1 MAEEQRIPA
10 VETVA
15 AFKIKINGIE
25 LSPAIP
31 RLSVSVVK
39 VVNKI
44 ATATLVIQDG
54 EANTGQFP
62 LTDGDSFTP
71 GNNIE
76 ISAGDSNTTSTI
88 FKGIIIK
95 QSIKVRTGVAP
106 QLIVDCKHKVIKATI
121 GRKSAYF
128 HDQTDDS
135 ILSDILEANGFSSAE
150 LDLESTTLS
159 HKEMVQYHTSDWDFI
174 LSRAE
179 ANGQVLITGDNKIST
194 KKPTVGDE
202 VTLPLLHGATIIEL
216 DAEMDCRNQFKSV
229 RSKSWDMASQEVAET
244 ESSAPRN
251 LTEEGSLLAT
261 ELADV
266 AAPEEFFLNHGGSL
280 TGDERQAWADAYLL
294 KSRLSKIRGRV
305 KFQGIA
311 ALNPGDT
318 IELSGLGARFNGK
331 AFVSGVR
338 QDYTLGDGWK
348 TQAQFGHTP
357 DWFIEQDQITVPKG
371 GGLIPG
377 VVGLHTGIVTDIV
390 DPDGEKRVRVCMPY
404 VDQDNEGVWA
414 RMALADAGNERGL
427 FFRPEVNDEVVLGF
441 LSDDPRYPVI
451 LGMLHSSKNVAP
463 IEPTA
468 DNFKKGYTSR
478 EKLKLTFDDEIK
490 EVILET
496 PGENKVII
504 SDDKQGISLEDQSG
518 HKITTEPASI
528 SIKDSKSNEIHIDV
542 NSGIIKVK
550 GNSKVIVDAPQ
561 IELVDGASHPLVFGD
576 ELLSYLN
583 NIVNVFA
590 AHMHPGETALGIP
603 VSPAPPA
610 TPMPPAT
617 PSLLSVKVKT
627 G

>member
-1 MAEEQRIPA
+1 MAEEQRSA
-10 VETVA
+10 VVETVA
-15 AFKIKINGIE
+15 VFKIKINGLE
-25 LSPAIP
+25 LSAAIP

-39 VVNKI
+39 IVNKI
-44 ATATLVIQDG
+44 ATATLVFQDG
-54 EANTGQFP
+54 EANSGRFP
-62 LTDGDSFTP
+62 LTDGDNFTP

-76 ISAGDSNTTSTI
+76 IAAGDSNTTSTI
-88 FKGIIIK
+88 FKGIIVK

-135 ILSDILEANGFSSAE
+135 ILSDILEANGFSANE
-150 LDLESTTLS
+150 LDLEQTTPS

-179 ANGQVLITGDNKIST
+179 ANGQVLITDDNKIII
-194 KKPTVGDE
+194 KKPTVTDD
-202 VTLPLLHGATIIEL
+202 VALPLRHGATIIEL
-216 DAEMDCRNQFKSV
+216 DAEMDSRNQYKSV
-229 RSKSWDMASQEVAET
+229 RSKSWDMANQEVAET
-244 ESSAPRN
+244 EASAP
-251 LTEEGSLLAT
+251 TIAEEGTLHAT

-266 AAPEEFFLNHGGSL
+266 AGPEDFFLNHGGSL
-280 TGDERQAWADAYLL
+280 SGDERQRWADAYLL

-311 ALNPGDT
+311 TLKPGDT

-357 DWFIEQDQITVPKG
+357 DWFIEQDQITAPKA
-371 GGLIPG
+371 GGLVPG

-390 DPDGEKRVRVCMPY
+390 DPDGEKRVRVRMPY
-404 VDQDNEGVWA
+404 VDQDSDGVWA

-427 FFRPEVNDEVVLGF
+427 FFRPEVGDEVVLGF

-451 LGMLHSSKNVAP
+451 LGMLHSSKNAP
-463 IEPTA
+463 PLEHTD

-490 EVILET
+490 EVVLET
-496 PGENKVII
+496 PGENKVFI

-528 SIKDSKSNEIHIDV
+528 IIKDSKSNEIHIDV

>member
-15 AFKIKINGIE
+15 AFKIKTNGIE
-25 LSPAIP
+25 LSPAIL

-39 VVNKI
+39 MVNKI

-54 EANTGQFP
+54 EADSGQFP
-62 LTDGDSFTP
+62 ITDGDAFTP
-71 GNNIE
+71 GNTIE

-88 FKGIIIK
+88 FKGIIVK
-95 QSIKVRTGVAP
+95 QSLKVRTGVAP
-106 QLIVDCKHKVIKATI
+106 QLIIDCKHKVIKATI

-135 ILSDILEANGFSSAE
+135 ILTDILEANGFSSAE
-150 LDLESTTLS
+150 LDLEPTSIS
-159 HKEMVQYHTSDWDFI
+159 HKEMVQYYTSDWDFI

-179 ANGQVLITGDNKIST
+179 ANGQVLITGDTKITT
-194 KKPTVGDE
+194 KKPTVGDD
-202 VTLPLLHGATIIEL
+202 VALPLLHGATIIEL
-216 DAEMDCRNQFKSV
+216 DAEMDSRNQYKSV
-229 RSKSWDMASQEVAET
+229 KSKSWDMANQETVET
-244 ESSAPRN
+244 EAAAPGN
-251 LTEEGSLLAT
+251 LAEEGSLLVT

-266 AAPEEFFLNHGGSL
+266 VAPEELFLNHGGSL
-280 TGDERQAWADAYLL
+280 PGDERQGWADAYLL

-305 KFQGIA
+305 KFQGVA
-311 ALNPGDT
+311 ALNIGDT

-357 DWFIEQDQITVPKG
+357 DWFIEQDQITVSKA
-371 GGLIPG
+371 GGLLPG

-390 DPDGEKRVRVCMPY
+390 DPDGEKRVRVRMPY
-404 VDQDNEGVWA
+404 VDPDNDGVWA

-451 LGMLHSSKNVAP
+451 LGMLHSSKNVPP
-463 IEPTA
+463 IEHTE

-490 EVILET
+490 EVVVET
-496 PGENKVII
+496 PGENKVLI
-504 SDDKQGISLEDQSG
+504 SDDKQGIRLEYQSG

-561 IELVDGASHPLVFGD
+561 IELVEGASHPLVFGD

>member
-15 AFKIKINGIE
+15 AFKIKINGLE
-25 LSPAIP
+25 LSAAIP

-44 ATATLVIQDG
+44 ASATLVIQDG
-54 EANTGQFP
+54 EANTGEFP
-62 LTDGDSFTP
+62 LTDGDTFTP
-71 GNNIE
+71 GNTIE
-76 ISAGDSNTTSTI
+76 IAAGDSNTTSTI
-88 FKGIIIK
+88 FKGIIVK
-95 QSIKVRTGVAP
+95 LSMKVRTGQAP
-106 QLIVDCKHKVIKATI
+106 QLIVDCKHKVIKTTI
-121 GRKSAYF
+121 VRKSAYF
-128 HDQTDDS
+128 HDQTDDN
-135 ILSDILEANGFSSAE
+135 ILSDILEANGFSSA
-150 LDLESTTLS
+150 DLNLEATTIS
-159 HKEMVQYHTSDWDFI
+159 HKEMVQYHTSDWDFM
-174 LSRAE
+174 LARAE
-179 ANGQVLITGDNKIST
+179 ANGQVLITDENKITT
-194 KKPTVGDE
+194 KTPTVGDD
-202 VTLPLLHGATIIEL
+202 VALPLLHGATIIEL
-216 DAEMDCRNQFKSV
+216 DAEMDSRSQYKSV
-229 RSKSWDMASQEVAET
+229 KSQSWDMANQEVVQT
-244 ESSAPRN
+244 EASAPRD
-251 LTEEGSLLAT
+251 LTEQGTLPAT

-266 AAPEEFFLNHGGSL
+266 AGPADFLLNHGGSL
-280 TGDERQAWADAYLL
+280 SGEERQGWADAYLL

-357 DWFIEQDQITVPKG
+357 DWFLEQDQIIVPKA
-371 GGLIPG
+371 GGLLPG

-390 DPDGEKRVRVCMPY
+390 DPDGEKRVRVRMPY

-427 FFRPEVNDEVVLGF
+427 FFRPEVDDEVVLGF

-451 LGMLHSSKNVAP
+451 LGMLHSSKNVP
-463 IEPTA
+463 PLDHSE

-490 EVILET
+490 EVVVET
-496 PGENKVII
+496 PGNNKVFI
-504 SDDKQGISLEDQSG
+504 SDDKKGISLEDQSG

-542 NSGIIKVK
+542 NSGIIKIK

-561 IELVDGASHPLVFGD
+561 IELVDGASHPVVFGD
-576 ELLSYLN
+576 ELLAYLN

-590 AHMHPGETALGIP
+590 AHMHAGETALGIP
-603 VSPAPPA
+603 VSPAPPS
-610 TPMPPAT
+610 TLMPPAT
-617 PSLLSVKVKT
+617 PSLLSVIVKT